1 MRRSELPAEIQ
12 DASNW
17 PRVDTSG
24 FSQTMLDQYL
34 AKERAVIDWLN
45 GKSLRSV
52 EARTG
57 INRGTVQRAIERCL
71 APHTDGTIQGFRGLI
86 AHARTRPYRRTAESS
101 RPISNQSPGI
111 GLSGA
116 LGQLFERLPTLE
128 SIVDRAIS
136 KGAVGVS

>member
-12 DASNW
+12 DTSNW

-57 INRGTVQRAIERCL
+57 INRGTVQRAIV
-71 APHTDGTIQGFRGLI
+71 
-86 AHARTRPYRRTAESS
+86 
-101 RPISNQSPGI
+101 SPGANRLQFNNVPANI
-111 GLSGA
+111 LQAVLS
-116 LGQLFERLPTLE
+116 QLY
-128 SIVDRAIS
+128 
-136 KGAVGVS
+136 